1 MRLPRVS
8 VTPKISACVPAP
20 LLSARIGTGAVMNIQ
35 WLVCLRPLLLSVSL
49 TLYLVSCLF
58 AAGRYFA
65 DTYCFVGGG
74 GFAR

>member
-1 MRLPRVS
+1 MRLPRVP

-20 LLSARIGTGAVMNIQ
+20 LLSARIGNGSCHEYSVA
-35 WLVCLRPLLLSVSL
+35 CLRPLLLSVSL

-58 AAGRYFA
+58 AAGRFFA
-65 DTYCFVGGG
+65 DTYCFGGGG